1 MRTLTALLVALT
13 FLSTFSESHAIILY
27 GKDNS
32 QNQAD
37 PGTGVPWANV
47 GRVTDSEGNLNDPS
61 VVYLGNRFVLT
72 ANHVDPKTH
81 VTFDGSSIWA
91 VEEGSAQ
98 QVAPNVDLKI
108 FRLVEDPGLPS
119 LLLYEEALGVQDLS
133 RNSVVVGWGR
143 GRDPGVAVNSGTVP
157 WGGDATTAKRW
168 GTNTTL
174 GSLFLQPYQDGTYQ
188 SLRTQLSDRAGPD
201 EAGMAQNDSGGAL
214 FQLIDGNWYLAG
226 IATAVQGPGNSVFS
240 SLGIS
245 ASGDINVFVRIAP
258 YSEQIYA
265 AIPEPS
271 TWALL
276 AGFAALALVIAVR
289 RLRC

>member
-1 MRTLTALLVALT
+1 
-13 FLSTFSESHAIILY
+13 
-27 GKDNS
+27 
-32 QNQAD
+32 
-37 PGTGVPWANV
+37 
-47 GRVTDSEGNLNDPS
+47 
-61 VVYLGNRFVLT
+61 
-72 ANHVDPKTH
+72 
-81 VTFDGSSIWA
+81 
-91 VEEGSAQ
+91 
-98 QVAPNVDLKI
+98 
-108 FRLVEDPGLPS
+108 
-119 LLLYEEALGVQDLS
+119 
-133 RNSVVVGWGR
+133 
-143 GRDPGVAVNSGTVP
+143 
-157 WGGDATTAKRW
+157 
-168 GTNTTL
+168 
-174 GSLFLQPYQDGTYQ
+174 
-188 SLRTQLSDRAGPD
+188 LRTQLSDRAGPD

-240 SLGIS
+240 SLGVS